1 MGSVLDHERNK
12 WKAFF
17 GAFFFLVFISFLPV
31 RRAEHGYGGCLM
43 LRESKSGQWAKQ
55 QPTPCLSPSLLLCFG
70 GWCYQSDER
79 PPVGRTHATQLRAG
93 GNRALLLYVIVIKR
107 NCVLK
112 SKTNKRIKPSTN
124 TAPGQLAQCIRA
136 RAAIVNSKR
145 PKMGT
150 RSSSASF
157 HYHHIPWVGL

>member
-1 MGSVLDHERNK
+1 MGKTTTNPLSLAFPFAVLWWLVLSKRRTLTRRTTSRNTT
-12 WKAFF
+12 A
-17 GAFFFLVFISFLPV
+17 
-31 RRAEHGYGGCLM
+31 
-43 LRESKSGQWAKQ
+43 
-55 QPTPCLSPSLLLCFG
+55 
-70 GWCYQSDER
+70 
-79 PPVGRTHATQLRAG
+79 VGRMG

-150 RSSSASF
+150 RSSSSSASF
-157 HYHHIPWVGL
+157 HYHPLPGLAFSVFSPRQADINCVPRNTKKTTYERCIIHTMG